1 MKLCVNAAM
10 GFASRCMYREDIFQ
24 SHVTHAKNIVVYGY
38 NAASHSLGVA
48 MHSGS
53 GGLCRGRRPQ
63 GLSGRAIG
71 LLAIVGHAG
80 GRAIG
85 WLWPS
90 VVWHWWPLACSL
102 LAIRWSWPALFQP
115 LPGFGLPSFPIC
127 WLVYLILNHECF
139 QPVRAK
145 LSAGTVVPCLTMHAN
160 PSREAG
166 SSADRNLCRGTRTG
180 RCAGSSQGS
189 VFEIPGQTSIG
200 EAF

>member
-1 MKLCVNAAM
+1 M
-10 GFASRCMYREDIFQ
+10 
-24 SHVTHAKNIVVYGY
+24 IVVYGY

-90 VVWHWWPLACSL
+90 VVWHWRALACNL
-102 LAIRWSWPALFQP
+102 LAIRWSWPALFWP

-127 WLVYLILNHECF
+127 WLVYLILSHECF

-145 LSAGTVVPCLTMHAN
+145 LSVGTVVACLTMPPKGKSKAKAKPKAETKAAQGTAEVAPAHLCE
-160 PSREAG
+160 PLPGPEDG
-166 SSADRNLCRGTRTG
+166 FESA
-180 RCAGSSQGS
+180 
-189 VFEIPGQTSIG
+189 
-200 EAF
+200 